1 MLSRNFELSLNIKT
15 WESIQ
20 IDIELKIILGEF
32 KEHQK
37 LPPIKDL
44 ANQYGVGITT
54 MQKITKSLM
63 DNKIIFKNI
72 DGRFYVC
79 KGIRESLR
87 KKHVLQAQEIA
98 LQGFEYLSLLEVDI
112 DKTIEHFKTIISNKE
127 R

>member
-1 MLSRNFELSLNIKT
+1 VLSRNFELSLNIKT

-37 LPPIKDL
+37 LPPIKEL
-44 ANQYGVGITT
+44 ANQYGVGVTT

-63 DNKIIFKNI
+63 DSKIIFKSI

-79 KGIRESLR
+79 KGIRDSLK
-87 KKHVLQAQEIA
+87 KKHILQAQKIA
-98 LQGFEYLSLLEVDI
+98 LQGFEYLSLLEVDM
-112 DKTIEHFKTIISNKE
+112 DKQIERFKTIIDNKE